1 MRKAVALAALAVLLG
16 SSVAR
21 AGDPDVGCGWGTRA
35 FKGQSGVVPKVLA
48 ATTNSFV
55 TQTFG
60 ISSGTAGCSQGGIV
74 KAELR
79 VQMYAGANIDKLRGR
94 HGCRPRGNA
103 RHAGAPHGRCGRR
116 PPGVLPPR
124 QDATS
129 AHCSRPSQ
137 VDGRQMLATLER
149 LMASDE
155 QLAKYVS

>member
-21 AGDPDVGCGWGTRA
+21 AGDPDVGCGWGTKA

-48 ATTNSFV
+48 ATTNSFM

-79 VQMYAGANIDKLRGR
+79 VQMYAGANIDKLAGDMAAGQGETLDTLA
-94 HGCRPRGNA
+94 HLMGVADADRPAFFHLAKTNFGTLFPSDQVT
-103 RHAGAPHGRCGRR
+103 AG
-116 PPGVLPPR
+116 
-124 QDATS
+124 
-129 AHCSRPSQ
+129 
-137 VDGRQMLATLER
+137 QMLATLER

>member
-35 FKGQSGVVPKVLA
+35 FKGQSGVVPKVMA
-48 ATTNSFV
+48 ATTNSFM

-79 VQMYAGANIDKLRGR
+79 VQMYAGANIDKLAGDMAAGQGETLDTLA
-94 HGCRPRGNA
+94 HLMGVADADRPAFFHLAKTNFGTLFPSDQVA
-103 RHAGAPHGRCGRR
+103 AG
-116 PPGVLPPR
+116 
-124 QDATS
+124 
-129 AHCSRPSQ
+129 
-137 VDGRQMLATLER
+137 QMLATLER